1 MKKYKTLLFDVDDT
15 LLDFQKTEKVAL
27 RMLFEEKGIPLTSEV
42 EARYKK
48 VNKGLWDVF
57 EKGEINRD
65 EVVNTRFSILFKE
78 YGEEVDGI
86 LFENNYRSYLEEG
99 NQLIQGAFEFINQIQ
114 NEYDLYIVTNGVS
127 KTQDK
132 RLRNAGLHSLFK
144 GIFVSEDTGFQKP
157 MKEYFEYVFERIPNF
172 ASEEGLIIGDS
183 LSADIKGGY
192 VAGIDTCWFNPEKK
206 LNDSEIVPTYEVHS
220 FEDLYALLKQACI
233 TKIGSGIFVPT
244 AYFYPAICRAVRPTP
259 QNSAEAKK
267 LGGGRAACK
276 RPIGEG

>member
-15 LLDFQKTEKVAL
+15 LLDFQKAEKMAL

-42 EARYKK
+42 EVQYKTI
-48 VNKGLWDVF
+48 NKSLWDAF
-57 EKGEINRD
+57 EEGKMNRD

-99 NQLIQGAFEFINQIQ
+99 NQLIQGAFEFISQIQ
-114 NEYDLYIVTNGVS
+114 SEYDLYIVTNGIS

-132 RLRNAGLHSLFK
+132 RLRNAGLHTLFQDV
-144 GIFVSEDTGFQKP
+144 FVSEDTGFQKP
-157 MKEYFEYVFERIPNF
+157 MKEYFDYVFERIPNF
-172 ASEEGLIIGDS
+172 APEEGLIIGDS

-206 LNDSEIVPTYEVHS
+206 SNNSEIVPTYEVQN
-220 FEDLYALLKQACI
+220 FEELYAILKQR
-233 TKIGSGIFVPT
+233 V
-244 AYFYPAICRAVRPTP
+244 
-259 QNSAEAKK
+259 
-267 LGGGRAACK
+267 
-276 RPIGEG
+276 

>member
-157 MKEYFEYVFERIPNF
+157 MKEYFDYVFERIPNF
-172 ASEEGLIIGDS
+172 APEEGLIIGDS

-220 FEDLYALLKQACI
+220 FEDLYALLKRH
-233 TKIGSGIFVPT
+233 V
-244 AYFYPAICRAVRPTP
+244 
-259 QNSAEAKK
+259 
-267 LGGGRAACK
+267 
-276 RPIGEG
+276 